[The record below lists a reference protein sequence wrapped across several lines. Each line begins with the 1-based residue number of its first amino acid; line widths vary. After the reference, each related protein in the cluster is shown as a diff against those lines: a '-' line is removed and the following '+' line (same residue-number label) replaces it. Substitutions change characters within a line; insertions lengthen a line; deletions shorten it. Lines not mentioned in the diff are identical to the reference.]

1 MSRLLNSAFARC
13 CRATKKYELSQE
25 DISNRK
31 GKREFM
37 KYIAHLN
44 KERIQTI
51 RDHLRGTA
59 ELAGGFAKCFGKADW
74 GYCCGMLHDI
84 GKYSLAFQEKI
95 KNNTNKQIDHSTA
108 GAKVCFEKG
117 GMYGFMSY
125 CIAGHHS
132 GLPDYGSSFDAGNA
146 PTLEGRKRKRI
157 EDYSAFKSEIKI
169 PEINTVPFDP
179 LKSPDPDFSLS
190 VFIRMLYSCL
200 VDADFLDTENFMKN
214 GQTLRD
220 TGEDIGVLLER
231 LKGYVADWLQ
241 NKDKDTVNGRRT
253 EILRHCFEKGISER
267 GIFQLTVPT
276 GGGKTIASLAFAL
289 QHAVE
294 NHMDRVIYVIP
305 YTSIIEQNAE
315 IFRRILGDQN
325 VLENHYNVDYESSEE
340 LKPMQLAAENWDK
353 PVVVT
358 TNVQFFESLFANKSS
373 RCRKLHNIANSVI
386 IFDEAQ
392 MLPTDYLKPCIAM
405 MEELVG
411 NFRSSIVLC
420 TATQP
425 ALTPFFQRKLPVTE
439 LCPRVEEQFRFFE
452 RVTFKNVGMVSE
464 GELIEKLE
472 QEEQALCIVNTKKR
486 AQRIYQKMKGEG
498 VFHLSTTMY
507 PKHRRRILEK
517 IRQLVKNGERCIL
530 ISTSLVEAGV
540 DLDFRAVYR
549 QLAGV
554 DSMIQAAGRCNREG
568 KRDPKESFAYIFQFE
583 EKENIPGQQLQIDV
597 SKMLLSEGEDISSL
611 RGIEKYFEALYHFRG
626 ESLDKRK
633 ILEKF
638 KGKRYNFSKA
648 AREFKLIEENTLTVF
663 VSNEKEAEEILQQ
676 IRWQGYTKSGMRKA
690 GQYCVQ
696 LYESEVEKL
705 QGAGMLRQISENI
718 EDFFELV
725 DKEQYSENREL

>member
-1 MSRLLNSAFARC
+1 MEYLAHIDG
-13 CRATKKYELSQE
+13 E
-25 DISNRK
+25 RK
-31 GKREFM
+31 QSVKS
-37 KYIAHLN
+37 HLC
-44 KERIQTI
+44 
-51 RDHLRGTA
+51 GTA
-59 ELAGGFAKCFGKADW
+59 EMAGGFAERFGKADW

-95 KNNTNKQIDHSTA
+95 KNNSNKQVDHSTA
-108 GAKVCFEKG
+108 GAKECFEKG
-117 GMYGFMSY
+117 RMYGFMSY

-132 GLPDYGSSFDAGNA
+132 GLPDYGSSSDAGNA
-146 PTLEGRKRKRI
+146 PTLEGRKRKRL
-157 EDYSAFKSEIKI
+157 EDYSAFKSEIEI
-169 PEINTVPFDP
+169 PEINTIPFDP
-179 LKSPDPDFSLS
+179 RKEPNPDFSLS

-200 VDADFLDTENFMKN
+200 VDADFLDTESFMKN
-214 GQTLRD
+214 GPTERD
-220 TGEDIGVLLER
+220 SGENVDVLLER
-231 LKGYVADWLQ
+231 LKDHVADWLL
-241 NKDKDTVNGRRT
+241 NEDMETVNGRRT
-253 EILRHCFEKGISER
+253 EILRHCFESGRRER

-315 IFRRILGDQN
+315 VFRRILGEQN
-325 VLENHYNVDYESSEE
+325 VLENHYNVDYESTEE
-340 LKPMQLAAENWDK
+340 LKPMQLASENWDK

-373 RCRKLHNIANSVI
+373 RCRKLHNISNSVI

-425 ALTPFFQRKLPVTE
+425 ALTSFFRRKMPVTE

-663 VSNEKEAEEILQQ
+663 VSKEKEAEEILQQ

-725 DKEQYSENREL
+725 DKEQYSEEMGLNLGIESGMAVLM